1 MLPETGNILKQD
13 FKIRQIPSKTYRLN
27 VMGVSDNTEGI
38 ETKRISGM
46 LDGLEA
52 VKQTIFC
59 ILNTERFDCLIYSWN
74 YGVELNGLFGKS
86 LGVAK
91 SKLKKRIREA
101 LTRDDRIL
109 SVDAFSF
116 TNKGRKLL
124 VSFRVQTKFGTV
136 DTQKE
141 VEI

>member
-1 MLPETGNILKQD
+1 
-13 FKIRQIPSKTYRLN
+13 
-27 VMGVSDNTEGI
+27 
-38 ETKRISGM
+38 M

-101 LTRDDRIL
+101 LTRDDRIV

-116 TNKGRKLL
+116 TNKGRNLL